1 MDGFVHLS
9 ILCITMLLLFLP
21 SNFSL
26 QSNQNPNFQNN
37 LHNGNNKPHK
47 SPLIRRNNNLKN
59 INNNRQHNKHK
70 KLNYNI

>member
-9 ILCITMLLLFLP
+9 ILCITMLLLFF
-21 SNFSL
+21 SANFSL

-47 SPLIRRNNNLKN
+47 SPFIRGNNNLKN
-59 INNNRQHNKHK
+59 INNNRQHNK
-70 KLNYNI
+70 